1 MREACQGAH
10 DRVTDMSLLLRAVS
24 LALVLTAC
32 GGGVEPLPALT
43 PVSDPM
49 PQPLTIQGV
58 VDLSA
63 TVNPTLPGQAVT
75 MVTTTFAASGEPLTV
90 VFGRATIGPD
100 RSFTLTVDTA
110 ALPSALGDVVPMARP
125 AHCTGTYVDTVPFGL
140 RATRTAEFLIRA
152 WSKTV
157 RPTDAPPLTPGVEY
171 ALVYVNGPA
180 SFERD
185 MTCTS
190 ARTDGQPLTRHVI
203 GSPTYVRGWNLART
217 TTVDSGATQEVTLE
231 VVPMMARLSV
241 VATPVY

>member
-1 MREACQGAH
+1 
-10 DRVTDMSLLLRAVS
+10 MSLPLRAVS

-32 GGGVEPLPALT
+32 GGGVEPLPAPT

-63 TVNPTLPGQAVT
+63 TVNPTLPGQDVT

-100 RSFTLTVDTA
+100 RSFTLTVDMA

-140 RATRTAEFLIRA
+140 KATRTAEFLIRA
-152 WSKTV
+152 TDLANWSTTV

-190 ARTDGQPLTRHVI
+190 ARTDGQPLIRHVT
-203 GSPTYVRGWNLART
+203 GSPRYVRGWNLART
-217 TTVDSGATQEVTLE
+217 TTVDSGATQEISLE
-231 VVPMMARLSV
+231 VVPMTARLSV